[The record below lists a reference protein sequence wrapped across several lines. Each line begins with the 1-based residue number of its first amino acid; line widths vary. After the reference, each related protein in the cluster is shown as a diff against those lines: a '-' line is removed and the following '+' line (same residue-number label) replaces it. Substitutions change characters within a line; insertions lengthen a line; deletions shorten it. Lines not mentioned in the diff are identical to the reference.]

1 MKTFLRLLVSCAILL
16 SALALAAFAGQEGT
30 PPSAFR
36 TEISI
41 QTASAGVYVLSA
53 RVTDLDSA
61 NVLAVPSLKVPAN
74 EEASAETTIPGGV
87 ISFTGKVDPAV
98 HIATYTLQVKR
109 GAKVISEHTASV
121 ALQ

>member
-30 PPSAFR
+30 PSAFR

-74 EEASAETTIPGGV
+74 EEASAESTIPGGV
-87 ISFTGKVDPAV
+87 ISFIGKVDPVV
-98 HIATYTLQVKR
+98 HMATYRLQVKR